1 MIRII
6 QNKIEKSKLSAWYKL
21 VSYVPQNITL
31 LDASI
36 TENIAFGIPQ
46 NEIDDKL
53 LEKVIQQAQLESF
66 INQLPNKSQTQIGE
80 KGIKISGGQRQRIG
94 IARALYHGGQILIFD
109 EATSA
114 LDTETEEM
122 LTEAINNISHKE
134 LTIIIVAHRIQTLK
148 YCDKIYKLE
157 KGEINIS

>member
-1 MIRII
+1 M
-6 QNKIEKSKLSAWYKL
+6 
-21 VSYVPQNITL
+21 SYVPQNITL
-31 LDASI
+31 LDGSI
-36 TENIAFGIPQ
+36 KENIAFGINQ
-46 NEIDDKL
+46 KEINNDL
-53 LEKVIQQAQLESF
+53 LAKVIKQAQLESF
-66 INQLPNKSQTQIGE
+66 VSEPPDGLNTPIGE

-109 EATSA
+109 EATSS

-122 LTEAINNISHKE
+122 LTEAINNISHQE

-157 KGEINIS
+157 KGKIIIS